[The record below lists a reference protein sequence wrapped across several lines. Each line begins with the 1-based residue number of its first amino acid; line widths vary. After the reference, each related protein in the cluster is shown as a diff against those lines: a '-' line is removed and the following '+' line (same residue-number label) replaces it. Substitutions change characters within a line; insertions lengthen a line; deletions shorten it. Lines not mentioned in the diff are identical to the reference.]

1 MLLIDERLVVFAT
14 QYSYSCYGPVFED
27 EMPSDSSTISNPVSE
42 STYPIVDNN
51 GSTKVHVYN
60 TANMEL
66 LSTHDLTGSY
76 ISARSI
82 NNAVYV
88 VTSAWMNLYEYTQ
101 YFDPYNQEIYG
112 RGFDEDTY
120 RAAAQAE
127 AMNRAGDF
135 VAKLTSELDCSTI
148 QPIALL
154 QNEATDLAFSGVME
168 SLVSVHFFDVTDVTG
183 TLDSRKMMLPSS
195 NWNVYASLGYLV
207 LAGEGY
213 NIETLIADEGTSQSA
228 SESTYIICYELDG
241 PSIADVKVGSV
252 QGYALNQFSIDQH
265 TQMDPVSETFKDFLR
280 IATCTRRRWG
290 FGWGREAWEPSDETL
305 CQVNVLDISANM
317 TVVGTV
323 DDLGKPGE
331 RIYSVRFQ
339 EDRGYV
345 VTFVETDPFYT
356 LDLSDVT
363 DPRAVGELEIPGYS
377 NYLHPIGDDLIL
389 GVGQAVE
396 NGMTTGLQISLFD
409 VSDFTKPARLFN
421 FIEADGSYS
430 EAQYDHRGFRYLN
443 ESGLLILPLTI
454 YGNWDQNDGLDG
466 FRLYSVDE
474 TAGIQAY
481 LTVEH
486 GAGDF
491 YRTGCWST
499 SGYLSPRSIV
509 KDGGLRTFKGHAI
522 VGYNLSDRTPVNT
535 VDLDANLPRQECTP
549 YYFEGV

>member
-1 MLLIDERLVVFAT
+1 
-14 QYSYSCYGPVFED
+14 
-27 EMPSDSSTISNPVSE
+27 
-42 STYPIVDNN
+42 
-51 GSTKVHVYN
+51 
-60 TANMEL
+60 
-66 LSTHDLTGSY
+66 
-76 ISARSI
+76 
-82 NNAVYV
+82 
-88 VTSAWMNLYEYTQ
+88 
-101 YFDPYNQEIYG
+101 
-112 RGFDEDTY
+112 
-120 RAAAQAE
+120 
-127 AMNRAGDF
+127 
-135 VAKLTSELDCSTI
+135 
-148 QPIALL
+148 
-154 QNEATDLAFSGVME
+154 
-168 SLVSVHFFDVTDVTG
+168 
-183 TLDSRKMMLPSS
+183 
-195 NWNVYASLGYLV
+195 
-207 LAGEGY
+207 
-213 NIETLIADEGTSQSA
+213 
-228 SESTYIICYELDG
+228 
-241 PSIADVKVGSV
+241 
-252 QGYALNQFSIDQH
+252 LNQFSIDQH
-265 TQMDPVSETFKDFLR
+265 TQMDPVSETLKDFLR

-305 CQVNVLDISANM
+305 CQVNVLDINANM

-409 VSDFTKPARLFN
+409 VSDFSNPTRLFN

-430 EAQYDHRGFRYLN
+430 DAQYDHRGFRYLN

-466 FRLYSVDE
+466 FRLYSIDE

-509 KDGGLRTFKGHAI
+509 KDGGLRTFKGHSV
-522 VGYNLSDRTPVNT
+522 VGYNLSNRARVNT
-535 VDLDANLPRQECTP
+535 VALDANLPRQECTP
-549 YYFEGV
+549 YYFEGVV